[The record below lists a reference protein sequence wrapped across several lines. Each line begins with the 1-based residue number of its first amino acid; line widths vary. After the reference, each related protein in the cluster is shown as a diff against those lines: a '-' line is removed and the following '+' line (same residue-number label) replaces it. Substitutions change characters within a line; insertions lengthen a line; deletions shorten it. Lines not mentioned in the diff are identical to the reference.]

1 MSNVVVGKV
10 VLVMDRI
17 KGPKKSKTPPGK
29 TNNKNSDKK
38 KQGGKKKQSQ
48 PKTGRS
54 GSQPQFADAFTRG
67 MLPVNT

>member
-17 KGPKKSKTPPGK
+17 KGPKKPKTPPGK
-29 TNNKNSDKK
+29 ASNKNGNKK
-38 KQGGKKKQSQ
+38 KQGGKKKPTQ
-48 PKTGRS
+48 PKNGRA